1 MQVQIP
7 HILRNVKD
15 ENIIIL
21 LGLFKQINRLYG
33 HGIEYHFS
41 AADLRTILG
50 TSGHLQAAVDALEP
64 EVKNI
69 IKLGMFNEDDWSM
82 QYHNRLVIKRR
93 CGLGP
98 SDRACT
104 KKAFY
109 AEIKEERSIMIWS
122 YLQGCLNRNLVT
134 EEEIKH
140 YPQSGLPTY
149 FKPEFGYYD
158 LAKNKPK

>member
-7 HILRNVKD
+7 HILKDVKD
-15 ENIIIL
+15 EKIIIL

-50 TSGHLQAAVDALEP
+50 TSQHLQSTVNSLEP
-64 EVKNI
+64 SVKNI
-69 IKLGMFNEDDWSM
+69 IKLGMFNVNDWSM
-82 QYHNRLVIKRR
+82 MYHDRITIKRK

-98 SDRACT
+98 SERACT

-122 YLQGCLNRNLVT
+122 YLQGCLNRNIVT

-149 FKPEFGYYD
+149 FKPEFIYYD
-158 LAKNKPK
+158 IDKNKPK

>member
-41 AADLRTILG
+41 ATDLRTILG
-50 TSGHLQAAVDALEP
+50 TSGHLQSAVDALEP

-82 QYHNRLVIKRR
+82 QYHNGLVIKRR

-98 SDRACT
+98 KDRACT

-140 YPQSGLPTY
+140 YPKSGLPTY
-149 FKPEFGYYD
+149 FKPEFIYYD
-158 LAKNKPK
+158 LDKNKPK